1 MANSYPS
8 KLTINPSRYIF
19 AGLMVLLLGGGF
31 SIYWLWFTS
40 IDAAAIAPGVISVE
54 SKRKSIEHYE
64 GGIVDTV
71 LVSEGDEVA
80 EGDAL
85 IELSSIAAETRF
97 TQLQQ
102 KYYSNLAQKQ
112 RLESERNGEQKLFF
126 TEDLLDA
133 SEQYPSLTSLMKTQ
147 QLLFNGRLKLRES
160 ELAVL
165 DARLARF
172 SSDKRALA
180 KKLDKERLA
189 YGYLQQE
196 SNMHDELLPAG
207 YTSKLKSLELLRSK
221 ARLSGYLIDLEGQL
235 QNREIA
241 LLEIHQQRVAMQHQY
256 ISEIEQELQELSKV
270 MDDTVEQLAQ
280 AKDVLSRVVL
290 KSPNSGKV
298 VGLSVFNRGDV
309 ISPGETLMQVVPEN
323 DRLIVE
329 ANLKPT
335 DIAAVSK
342 GQKAMVR
349 LSAYNFR
356 NTPPIEGEV
365 IHIAADRITDGNKD
379 QEESF
384 TIKVALNS
392 EALANVENVR
402 LHPGMPAEVYV
413 LLKQRSPIDYLLEP
427 LQLDLYKAFRE
438 I

>member
-1 MANSYPS
+1 MANTTLAIKP
-8 KLTINPSRYIF
+8 IRYIL
-19 AGLMVLLLGGGF
+19 AGLLTLLIGGGF
-31 SIYWLWFTS
+31 SIYWLWFTN

-64 GGIVDTV
+64 GGIVETV
-71 LVSEGDEVA
+71 LVREGDTVA

-85 IELSSIAAETRF
+85 VELSSIAAETRF

-102 KYYSNLAQKQ
+102 KFYSNLAQKQ
-112 RLESERNGEQKLFF
+112 RLESERNGATKLLFN
-126 TEDLLDA
+126 EELLDA
-133 SEQYPSLTSLMKTQ
+133 AEQYPSLASLMKTQ
-147 QLLFNGRLKLRES
+147 RLLFNGRFKLRES

-165 DARLARF
+165 DARLERVA
-172 SSDKRALA
+172 SDKRSLA
-180 KKLDKERLA
+180 KKLEKERLA
-189 YGYLQQE
+189 YFYLQQE
-196 SNMHDELLPAG
+196 SKMHDDLLPEG
-207 YTSKLKSLELLRSK
+207 YTSKLKTLEIQRSK
-221 ARLSGYLIDLEGQL
+221 ARLSGDLIDLEGQL
-235 QNREIA
+235 QNREMA
-241 LLEIHQQRVAMQHQY
+241 LLEIHQQRVSMEHQY
-256 ISEIEQELQELSKV
+256 ISDIEQELQELAKI

-290 KSPNSGKV
+290 TSPNSGKV
-298 VGLSVFNRGDV
+298 VGLNVFNKGDV

-335 DIAAVSK
+335 DIAAVFK

-356 NTPPIEGEV
+356 STPPIEGEV
-365 IHIAADRITDGNKD
+365 IHIAADRITDGSKN
-379 QEESF
+379 QEEGF
-384 TIKVALNS
+384 TIKVALNP
-392 EALANVENVR
+392 EALADVDNVK

-413 LLKQRSPIDYLLEP
+413 LLKKRRPIDYLLEP
-427 LQLDLYKAFRE
+427 LQLDLYRAFRE